1 MSTSLFQS
9 PNWFSS
15 ADCDLTKFRALI
27 EQGTD
32 VRDYPHADYVDQ
44 GVLVYGEKCDVT
56 ALAGT
61 GRADVQAELA
71 KALGAGPGVV
81 VFKRAFTA
89 DVVDRASAVYFDL
102 IDRQKSS
109 AVTTGDHFGTPGSN
123 DRLWSAIEKFALEDP
138 EAFCD
143 YFSNDVVALVSTAW
157 LGPNYQIVSE
167 PNLVNPGSK
176 PQVGHRDY
184 HLGLMDIDYASRFPA
199 HVHRFSSA
207 LTLQAA
213 VAHVDMPI
221 ETGPTMYLPHSQK
234 FDPGYLAVNLP
245 DFQQW
250 FVEKRSQL
258 PLDKGDVVFFN
269 PAVMHGAGA
278 NVTADVKRMANLLQ
292 ISSAFGRAAATVDT
306 EHILSAIYPA
316 LRARRE
322 AGADEMYVENVLTAA
337 AEGYPFPTNLDRDKP
352 IDSLFPESQLDFA
365 RRALDDDWSRDRL
378 VTALAEQAKRR
389 RSSLAK

>member
-1 MSTSLFQS
+1 MSAPLFQS

-15 ADCDLTKFRALI
+15 ADCDLASFRAVV
-27 EQGTD
+27 EQVTD
-32 VRDYPHADYVDQ
+32 IGDYPHADSVDQ
-44 GVLVYGEKCDVT
+44 GVLIYGEKCDAT
-56 ALAGT
+56 ALAGA
-61 GRADVQAELA
+61 GRAEVQAELA
-71 KALGAGPGVV
+71 NALGTGPGVV

-89 DVVDRASAVYFDL
+89 DVVDRASAVFFDL

-109 AVTTGDHFGTPGSN
+109 AVSTGDHFAAPGSN
-123 DRLWSAIEKFALEDP
+123 DRLWSAIEKLAIVDP
-138 EAFCD
+138 ETFCD
-143 YFSNDVVALVSTAW
+143 YFSNDVIALVSTAW

-167 PNLVNPGSK
+167 PNSVNPGSR

-213 VAHVDMPI
+213 VAQVDMPI

-250 FVEKRSQL
+250 FTEKRSQL

-278 NVTADVKRMANLLQ
+278 NRTTDVKRMANLLQ

-306 EHILSAIYPA
+306 ESIVAAIYPV
-316 LRARRE
+316 LRARRA
-322 AGADEMYVENVLTAA
+322 AGVGDVYVENVLTAA

-352 IDSLFPESQLDFA
+352 IGSLFPESQLDLA
-365 RRALDDDWSRDRL
+365 KRALADEWDQDRL
-378 VTALAEQAKRR
+378 VTALAEQAERR

>member
-1 MSTSLFQS
+1 V
-9 PNWFSS
+9 
-15 ADCDLTKFRALI
+15 ADCDLAAFCDLV

-32 VRDYPHADYVDQ
+32 LHDYPHADYVDQ
-44 GVLVYGEKCDVT
+44 GVLVYGEKCGADV
-56 ALAGT
+56 LVGS
-61 GRADVQAELA
+61 GRAELQAELV
-71 KALGAGPGVV
+71 KALGAGPGIV
-81 VFKRAFTA
+81 VFKSAFTT

-109 AVTTGDHFGTPGSN
+109 AVTTGDHFGAAGSN
-123 DRLWSAIEKFALEDP
+123 DRLWSAIEKLALVDP
-138 EAFCD
+138 ETFCD
-143 YFSNDVVALVSTAW
+143 YFSNVVIALVSTAW

-213 VAHVDMPI
+213 VAHVDMPV
-221 ETGPTMYLPHSQK
+221 EAGPTMYLPHSQK
-234 FDPGYLAVNLP
+234 FEPGYLAVNLP
-245 DFQQW
+245 EFQRTFEQ
-250 FVEKRSQL
+250 KCSQL
-258 PLDKGDVVFFN
+258 PLGKGDIVFFN
-269 PAVMHGAGA
+269 PAVIHGAGA

-292 ISSAFGRAAATVDT
+292 VSSAFGRAAATVDT

-316 LRARRE
+316 LRARHE
-322 AGADEMYVENVLTAA
+322 ADAGEVYVHNVLTAA

-352 IDSLFPESQLDFA
+352 IDSLFPESQLDLA
-365 RRALDDDWSRDRL
+365 KRALNDGWEQDRL

-389 RSSLAK
+389 RSSLAE